1 MGRVLA
7 AYGGGFKP
15 PTRGHFE
22 IVQKALNE
30 FPEIDEFTVFIKV
43 RIDSL
48 NEFSKLIPLML
59 SNEVRIKSDKIKI
72 NTVKKYLLISLKS
85 KLIFVK
91 INLFVKIFFGLLND
105 RI

>member
-30 FPEIDEFTVFIKV
+30 FPEIDEFFIYIYFMNKFFV
-43 RIDSL
+43 NESL
-48 NEFSKLIPLML
+48 DIP
-59 SNEVRIKSDKIKI
+59 
-72 NTVKKYLLISLKS
+72 
-85 KLIFVK
+85 IF
-91 INLFVKIFFGLLND
+91 D
-105 RI
+105 